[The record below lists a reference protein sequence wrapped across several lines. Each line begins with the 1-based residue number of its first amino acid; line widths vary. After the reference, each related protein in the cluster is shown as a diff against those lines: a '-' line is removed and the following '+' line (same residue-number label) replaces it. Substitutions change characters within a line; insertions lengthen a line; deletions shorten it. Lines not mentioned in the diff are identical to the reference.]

1 MLNPREAIPV
11 GRHSL
16 FIEGDTVFLVQNGTY
31 NLEDAKRTHEHL
43 EKVLY
48 GVGRVFVVVD
58 QSRAST
64 TSGEA
69 RRFIADWNKKHN
81 VSAAAIVGENAIARA
96 AASLV
101 LSFIRFIRPDPMPV
115 AFFRT
120 EREARAW
127 IARRRDLSEMKKA

>member
-1 MLNPREAIPV
+1 MLNPRDSIPV
-11 GRHSL
+11 GAHSL
-16 FIEGDTVFLVQNGTY
+16 FIEGDTLFLVQNGAY
-31 NLEDAKRTHEHL
+31 NLEDAQRTHAHV

-48 GVGRVFVVVD
+48 GVGQAFVVVD
-58 QSRAST
+58 QSRAGT

-69 RRFIADWNKKHN
+69 RRFIAEWNKKHT
-81 VSAAAIVGENAIARA
+81 VSAAAIVGGTAIART

-101 LSFIRFIRPDPMPV
+101 LSVIRFIRPEPMPV

-127 IARRRDLSEMKKA
+127 IAKQRDLPKMKKV

>member
-1 MLNPREAIPV
+1 MLTPREAIQV
-11 GRHSL
+11 GAHSL

-31 NLEDAKRTHEHL
+31 HLEDAKQTHEHL

-48 GVGRVFVVVD
+48 SVGRVFVVVD
-58 QSRAST
+58 QSKAGT

-69 RRFIADWNKKHN
+69 RRFIAEWNREHI
-81 VSAAAIVGENAIARA
+81 VSGAAIVGGNAIARA

-101 LSFIRFIRPDPMPV
+101 LSVIRFIRPKPMPV
-115 AFFRT
+115 AFFGA

-127 IARRRDLSEMKKA
+127 IAKQRDLLEIKKA